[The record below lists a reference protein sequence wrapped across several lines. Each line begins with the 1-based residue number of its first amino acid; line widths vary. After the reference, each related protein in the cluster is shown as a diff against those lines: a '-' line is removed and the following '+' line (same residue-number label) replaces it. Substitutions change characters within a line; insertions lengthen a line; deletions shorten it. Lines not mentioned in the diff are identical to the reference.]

1 MVQAI
6 TFEDEEVPEDKSIDE
21 VFEDEVVETNDGEED
36 TEVEI
41 INAFKVFDTIKW
53 INI

>member
-1 MVQAI
+1 MIEAVSKPGSKKNRFWWI
-6 TFEDEEVPEDKSIDE
+6 RWNNGKK
-21 VFEDEVVETNDGEED
+21 NNEED